1 MKKIQCLL
9 LISLFLITCTSA
21 FGQYKYYSKAQEQ
34 YEKASY
40 SKALKYLEK
49 AKNDKEISNDP
60 ETYIL
65 ESKIWLGINNTEHT
79 DDASKNAVKSA
90 IKAKIKAEDESFVQ
104 QHAEHYAMIAQINN
118 TEAISY
124 YNNQRY
130 SKSIPLF
137 KRGLELNNDSFINY
151 MLANAYI
158 KNNDDRLGM
167 PILEEVILGQFEN
180 YLNERP
186 FGDFTR
192 EAFDI
197 YTSHLIKNRFDDST
211 ELFLSMGLSMFP
223 SDKSLLDKQK
233 VIWYQRLDEYP
244 LSYQLFDFLNTATQ
258 TYPFDSVFTF
268 KKNGVYLSFINNNI
282 KSNRI
287 ATADSWLNLMKNEKI
302 SLAIQIPSEKQR
314 KEDFFLEKDSI
325 KFLEKMVYYFGNYGQ
340 DKAQGHIFDKFAKAK
355 YGNDATSYLKAIND
369 LKPIF
374 PANIVANSYEYAVQ
388 ATSSDKTQ
396 LAAIK
401 ASRLEWY
408 RRLLYADDKT
418 SSSYAALLNIN
429 TAIAKTDKSKSLL
442 KDRENILLAYWNN
455 EIIDKD
461 FWRSYEL
468 GNQFEKE
475 FPTNDTLKGMWT
487 NTIKADFDYGYFDTR
502 ILLQTPSTQPY
513 GFTWNGT
520 VSNCNPGQLP
530 DSILKKITMRINYFR
545 RLAGIENPIGLATNL
560 NAACQ
565 EAVLFYAA
573 NKNLTHDLSESL
585 SCYSLNA
592 AEAAKY
598 SLLSQ
603 GMHTAI
609 AISEFMNDDTK
620 SVGNRRW
627 MLFPPTKVMGFGCTD
642 FQNAL
647 WCVNENNNWDT
658 NYYKSNYIAWPP
670 ANYVPKMF
678 AFKNWSFSGFYD
690 FKDATV
696 KLTELKTNADIP
708 CEVYPEITGYGMPTL
723 VWAPKTLYRSL
734 PGNTDIKVEIKL
746 KSGKKMSYIVHLID
760 YKK

>member
-9 LISLFLITCTSA
+9 LISLFLITCSSA
-21 FGQYKYYSKAQEQ
+21 FGQYKYYAKAEQQ
-34 YEKASY
+34 YEKSNY
-40 SKALKYLEK
+40 KKALSYIEK
-49 AKNDKEISNDP
+49 GKKDKEVANDP

-65 ESKIWLGINNTEHT
+65 ESKIWLGINSTEHT
-79 DDASKNAVKSA
+79 DDASKNAVKAA
-90 IKAKIKAEDESFVQ
+90 IKAKIKADDNSFVQ
-104 QHAEHYAMIAQINN
+104 RHAEHYVLISQINN
-118 TEAISY
+118 TEAIAY

-130 SKSIPLF
+130 SKAIPLF
-137 KRGLELNNDSFINY
+137 KRGLELNDDSFINY

-158 KNNDDRLGM
+158 KNNDARLGM
-167 PILEEVILGQFEN
+167 PILESVIVGQFNN
-180 YLNERP
+180 YLKGNTY
-186 FGDFTR
+186 GDFTR

-197 YTSHLIKNRFDDST
+197 YTTSLIANRFEDST

-233 VIWYQRLDEYP
+233 IIWYKRLDEYP

-258 TYPFDSVFTF
+258 TYPFDSAFTF

-282 KSNRI
+282 KSNHL
-287 ATADSWLNLMKNEKI
+287 ATADSWLNLMKKEKLE
-302 SLAIQIPSEKQR
+302 LANQFPSAKQ
-314 KEDFFLEKDSI
+314 KQEDFFLERDSV

-340 DKAQGHIFDKFAKAK
+340 IKAQGHIFEKFTTAK
-355 YGNDATSYLKAIND
+355 YSNSAEGYLSAIND
-369 LKPIF
+369 LKSIF
-374 PANIVANSYEYAVQ
+374 PPAIVANSYAYAIE
-388 ATSSDKTQ
+388 KTQ
-396 LAAIK
+396 SASLK
-401 ASRLEWY
+401 TSRLDWY
-408 RRLLYADDKT
+408 RKLLYAADKT

-429 TAIAKTDKSKSLL
+429 SAIAKTDKSKTLV
-442 KDRENILLAYWNN
+442 KDRENILLGYWHN
-455 EIIDKD
+455 EIANKD
-461 FWRSYEL
+461 FWMAYEL
-468 GNQFEKE
+468 GNQFAKE
-475 FPTNDTLKGMWT
+475 FPANDTIKGMWT
-487 NTIKADFDYGYFDTR
+487 RTIKGDFDYGYFDTR
-502 ILLQTPSTQPY
+502 VLLQTPSSVPY
-513 GFTWNGT
+513 GFTWNGS
-520 VSNCNPGQLP
+520 VANCMPGQLP
-530 DSILKKITMRINYFR
+530 DSILKKIAIRINYFR

-560 NAACQ
+560 NEACQ

-573 NKNLTHDLSESL
+573 NKNLTHDLNESL

-609 AISEFMNDDTK
+609 AITEFMNDDTK

-627 MLFPPTKVMGFGCTD
+627 MLYPPTKVMGFGCTD

-658 NYYKSNYIAWPP
+658 NYYKSHYIAWPP
-670 ANYVPKMF
+670 AGYTPKMF

-696 KLTELKTNADIP
+696 KLTDLKGNVNIP
-708 CEVYPEITGYGMPTL
+708 CEIYPEENGYGMPTL
-723 VWAPKTLYRSL
+723 VWAPKPLYRSMS
-734 PGNTDIKVEIKL
+734 GNSDIQVEIKL
-746 KSGKKMSYIVHLID
+746 KSGKKINYIVHLID